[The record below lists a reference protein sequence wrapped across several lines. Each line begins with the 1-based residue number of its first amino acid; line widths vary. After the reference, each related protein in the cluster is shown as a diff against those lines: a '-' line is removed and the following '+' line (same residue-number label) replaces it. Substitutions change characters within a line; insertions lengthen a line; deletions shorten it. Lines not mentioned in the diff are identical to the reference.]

1 MEVGGDGSCA
11 WRAISIQVA
20 LQNQRGTGATLD
32 DMMDKVEILSTSLRV
47 KTISFL
53 KANKDRWMPDSKST
67 ETTEDGKPAQTG
79 EEFLKVLDRPQRWIC
94 GLTLQACAMI
104 QKITIVVWGWNGT
117 DQPTHMPR
125 MRQVLG

>member
-1 MEVGGDGSCA
+1 MEVGGDGSCG

-67 ETTEDGKPAQTG
+67 ETT
-79 EEFLKVLDRPQRWIC
+79 
-94 GLTLQACAMI
+94 
-104 QKITIVVWGWNGT
+104 IVVWGWNGT

-125 MRQVLG
+125 MRQVQE